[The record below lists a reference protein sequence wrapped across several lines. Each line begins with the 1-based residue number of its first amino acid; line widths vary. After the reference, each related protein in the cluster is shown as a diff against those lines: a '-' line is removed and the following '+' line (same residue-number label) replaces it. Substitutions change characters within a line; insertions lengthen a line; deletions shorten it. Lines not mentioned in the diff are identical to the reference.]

1 MTNDIRVLARK
12 RFEAGKDLHSSVP
25 KNRHERRARER
36 HAKLLEAT
44 RMRMVGQKGIADST
58 EKMAGTLREEV
69 ERVEAPAGFVK
80 RGGLFV
86 PIAVAL
92 ELAVAIACGGIAFDE
107 PDVDAEQDADVAAD
121 MEPDADVSEDDGAA
135 EDVSPA
141 EDVETPD
148 EGTVEDAA
156 PEEDGGVEDVEDV
169 PDAPEVEDVP
179 DTPEDVV
186 DAPDVEEVPDVVD
199 VPESEAS
206 DGEEAEDS
214 GTEADAPE
222 CTRSVTIEPAT
233 STGPEPVCGSSQ
245 VVTVSTEVTRLE
257 GSPECEAVV
266 PVRRVVGKRVM
277 LSPYLD
283 VSALACARGAMTNAL
298 NGQELIVDLTPTN
311 LNTAVTL
318 VPCRNLGIM
327 GVLDGGPGEYDATL
341 QDVRAYLVL
350 NVTPPS
356 GSSRFINAYNTGVAE
371 LWTHDRAYV
380 AAVINEATLHGT
392 LCYVYFPIT
401 TRTGTYSEVWTAG
414 DYGTFTHNLLVV
426 GPQLQGWEW
435 VRP

>member
-1 MTNDIRVLARK
+1 MTNDIRFLSRE
-12 RFEAGKDLHSSVP
+12 RFEVEKDLHSHAP

-44 RMRMVGQKGIADST
+44 RMRMVGKKGIADST
-58 EKMAGTLREEV
+58 EKRAGTLREEV

-92 ELAVAIACGGIAFDE
+92 ELAVAVACGGIAFDE
-107 PDVDAEQDADVAAD
+107 PDVDAGQDADVAAD
-121 MEPDADVSEDDGAA
+121 VEQDAPDLEESDGQV
-135 EDVSPA
+135 EDVAPEA
-141 EDVETPD
+141 EDVEEAADADEATDVPD
-148 EGTVEDAA
+148 VAEDA
-156 PEEDGGVEDVEDV
+156 PPEVEEDGAEEVADV
-169 PDAPEVEDVP
+169 PDIE
-179 DTPEDVV
+179 DTPDVDEGEAEGTEEA
-186 DAPDVEEVPDVVD
+186 DATDV
-199 VPESEAS
+199 
-206 DGEEAEDS
+206 EEAEDS

-222 CTRSVTIEPAT
+222 CTRSVTIVPAT

-257 GSPECEAVV
+257 GSPECEAVA
-266 PVRRVVGKRVM
+266 PVSRVVGKRVM

-341 QDVRAYLVL
+341 QDVRSYLVL

-380 AAVINEATLHGT
+380 AAAINEASLHGT

-401 TRTGTYSEVWTAG
+401 TRTGAYAEVWTAG

-426 GPQLQGWEW
+426 GPLLQGWEW